1 MAGASSRWRMF
12 LPASGVCSPMG
23 RKMPPQ
29 GVEVSCHTLESILD
43 QYDLRSVDLAKVD
56 IEGSEFEVLLATPPS
71 ALCRIARMDIE
82 IHKNVTAQEH
92 TSDEL
97 IAHLNTAGLR
107 LASIETDALGFSQAR
122 FVRQN

>member
-1 MAGASSRWRMF
+1 M
-12 LPASGVCSPMG
+12 
-23 RKMPPQ
+23 
-29 GVEVSCHTLESILD
+29 
-43 QYDLRSVDLAKVD
+43 D

-71 ALCRIARMDIE
+71 ALRRIARMDIE

>member
-1 MAGASSRWRMF
+1 MF

-23 RKMPPQ
+23 RKMPP

-43 QYDLRSVDLAKVD
+43 PYDLRSVDLAKVD

-71 ALCRIARMDIE
+71 ALRRIARMDIE

-97 IAHLNTAGLR
+97 IAHLNTAGLK